1 MAGARE
7 RRPASNRPV
16 QRDGYAE
23 ASRRPLEILFFLLPL
38 LALFEFGVA
47 TALRR
52 GDAGIEVIA
61 QKSAAQLLRAAG
73 VHAEHFGLSVLSL
86 PAIGIVLTLLAW
98 QSIGRFPWTVRLTAV
113 LGMYA
118 ESVAMAIPLAAINA
132 LVTRRIAGDAASI
145 GALAAQGTLT
155 RVTGAIGAGVYEEL
169 VFRMGLMGA
178 LHMLLSDVAGWKE
191 PRAWITAV
199 VASAALFSWYHA
211 WIPNHAPIGAFG
223 HAFLALAGA
232 WWGLLYHWRGFG
244 VAVGAHIAY
253 DLTVLLPAG

>member
-7 RRPASNRPV
+7 RRRPSSRPV
-16 QRDGYAE
+16 LRDGYAE
-23 ASRRPLEILFFLLPL
+23 ASRRPLETLFFLLPL
-38 LALFEFGVA
+38 LALYEFGLA
-47 TALRR
+47 SALRR
-52 GDAGIEVIA
+52 GDATIEVIA

-73 VHAEHFGLSVLSL
+73 VHAENFGMSVLSL
-86 PAIGIVLTLLAW
+86 PAIGIVLTMVAW
-98 QSIGRFPWTVRLTAV
+98 QVIGRFAWTLRLPAV

-118 ESVAMAIPLAAINA
+118 ESAAMAVPLAAINA

-145 GALAAQGTLT
+145 GALAGQGVLT

-169 VFRMGLMGA
+169 VFRMCLMGA
-178 LHMLLSDVAGWKE
+178 LHMLLADVAAWKE
-191 PRAWITAV
+191 PRAWIAAV
-199 VASAALFSWYHA
+199 ASSAALFSWYHA
-211 WIPNHAPIGAFG
+211 WIPDHAPIGAWG

-253 DLTVLLPAG
+253 DLTVLLPA